1 MTLLLDSRHIPAGD
15 RAQAVREAVARMK
28 VPLDIEFPVRAGP
41 VVRGAFTDLGS
52 VRVCSCRSN
61 ATRVTRTAR
70 LARDDFEPSVFLAL
84 QKSGSSVVTQA
95 GRETVLRTGDLVVL
109 DTTAA
114 FAMADAGGVRQHLV
128 RVPADRLAL
137 PPGALRKV
145 CAVRLSPR
153 HPVADLAAAYFTRM
167 ASRPDLFDH
176 PGGAA
181 VGQPSIELIRAV
193 ISTHLD
199 TDAQTAE
206 SLNATLTLR
215 ILEYARAHLYDPG
228 LDASQV
234 AAEHHISV
242 RQLYKVLAD
251 GDVTLADWI
260 RERRLE
266 ECRTELS
273 GPSPRPVT
281 VEAVARRWGFVN
293 MSSFSR
299 AFRAAYG
306 MSPRQWR
313 DLHRTAAAPDPAI
326 SGPASSASSD

>member
-1 MTLLLDSRHIPAGD
+1 MTVLLDSREIPAVD
-15 RAQAVREAVARMK
+15 RDQAVREAVARMK
-28 VPLDIEFPVRAGP
+28 VPLDIEFPVRTGP

-70 LARDDFEPSVFLAL
+70 LTRDDFEPSVFLAL
-84 QKSGSSVVTQA
+84 QKSGSSVITQL
-95 GRETVLRTGDLVVL
+95 GRETVLRTGDLAVL
-109 DTTAA
+109 DTTAP
-114 FAMADAGGVRQHLV
+114 FAMADAGGVRQYLV
-128 RVPADRLAL
+128 RVPVDRLAL
-137 PPGALRKV
+137 PPGALRQV

-153 HPVADLAAAYFTRM
+153 HPVADLTAGYFKRM
-167 ASRPDLFDH
+167 ASRPDLLDH
-176 PGGAA
+176 PDGDA

-193 ISTHLD
+193 ISTHLHMGVV
-199 TDAQTAE
+199 AAE
-206 SLNATLTLR
+206 SLNATLRVR
-215 ILEYARAHLYDPG
+215 ILEYVRAHLYDPRLNG
-228 LDASQV
+228 AQV

-251 GDVTLADWI
+251 GDVTFTDWI

-273 GPSPRPVT
+273 GPSPRAVT

-313 DLHRTAAAPDPAI
+313 DLHRTPAP
-326 SGPASSASSD
+326 SA

>member
-1 MTLLLDSRHIPAGD
+1 MTVLLDSREIPVVD
-15 RAQAVREAVARMK
+15 RDQAVREAVARMK
-28 VPLDIEFPVRAGP
+28 VPLDIEFPARTGP

-84 QKSGSSVVTQA
+84 QKFGSSVITQA
-95 GRETVLRTGDLVVL
+95 GRETVLRTGDMVVL
-109 DTTAA
+109 DTTAP

-128 RVPADRLAL
+128 RVPIDRLAL
-137 PPGALRKV
+137 PSGALRKV
-145 CAVRLSPR
+145 CALRLSPS
-153 HPVADLAAAYFTRM
+153 HPVTDLAAAYFKRM
-167 ASRPDLFDH
+167 ASRPDLLDH
-176 PGGAA
+176 PDGDA
-181 VGQPSIELIRAV
+181 VGRPSIELIRAV
-193 ISTHLD
+193 ITTHI
-199 TDAQTAE
+199 DAGPLAAE
-206 SLNATLTLR
+206 SLNATLHVR
-215 ILEYARAHLYDPG
+215 ILESVRARLYDPG
-228 LDASQV
+228 LNAAQV

-242 RQLYKVLAD
+242 RHLYKVLAE
-251 GDVTLADWI
+251 GGVTLADWI

-306 MSPRQWR
+306 MSPREWR
-313 DLHRTAAAPDPAI
+313 DLHRTPSSPD
-326 SGPASSASSD
+326 DQ